1 MRYFQ
6 NQEKIPFDRDQESK
20 MLSDAEHLEYPPDQI
35 FEYENVE
42 QIGIAIQKNGFVG
55 GSQMNIAEI
64 AKMAGVSSAAV
75 SRYFNHGY
83 ISESKRE
90 AIREVVERTGY
101 RPSVQAQ
108 TLRTKKTM
116 LIGVIIPKAASST
129 MGPMVEGVLSI
140 LNESG
145 YRMMLAVTQDHPEKE
160 LEYLRTFDEKQVD
173 GVILAATIFTEEHR
187 TLIRGMKVP
196 VVIVGQQVEG
206 FACVYHDDYH
216 AIYELTDR
224 VLQKGYRKIGFLSAP
239 QEDKAAGA
247 ERYRGF
253 CDAVQDHG
261 REELK
266 EVFVTASFEFESGYE
281 KAEELL
287 QKFPDLEGIICATDE
302 IAAGAQQYIKEHREF
317 EDREI
322 IVTGQG
328 DSLLAKVTYPGI
340 PTIHYYYYE
349 SGRQAVQILMTEL
362 NGNEEDKAVIQR
374 DIKLGYEIVTQGL
387 DL

>member
-1 MRYFQ
+1 
-6 NQEKIPFDRDQESK
+6 
-20 MLSDAEHLEYPPDQI
+20 
-35 FEYENVE
+35 
-42 QIGIAIQKNGFVG
+42 
-55 GSQMNIAEI
+55 MNIAEI

-75 SRYFNHGY
+75 SRYFNNGY
-83 ISESKRE
+83 ISESKRD
-90 AIREVVERTGY
+90 AIREVVEKTGY

-116 LIGVIIPKAASST
+116 LVGVIIPKAASSA
-129 MGPMVEGVLSI
+129 MGKMVEGILSV

-145 YRMMLAVTQDHPEKE
+145 YRMLLAVTLNDPEKE
-160 LEYLRTFDEKQVD
+160 VEYLRTFDQKQVD
-173 GVILAATIFTEEHR
+173 GIILAATIFTEEHR
-187 TLIRGMKVP
+187 KALNDLKVP
-196 VVIVGQQVEG
+196 VVIVGQQVDG

-224 VLQKGYRKIGFLSAP
+224 VLRNGHQNLGFLSAT

-253 CDAVQDHG
+253 CDAMRDHG
-261 REELK
+261 K
-266 EVFVTASFEFESGYE
+266 EDMQKAYVTAAFRFESGYE

-287 QKFPDLEGIICATDE
+287 KEYPDLDGIICATDE
-302 IAAGAQQYIKEHREF
+302 IAAGAQQYLKEHEEF
-317 EDREI
+317 AGRDM

-328 DSLLAKVTYPGI
+328 DSRLSKVTYPTI

-362 NGNEEDKAVIQR
+362 NGKEDDKAVIQR
-374 DIKLGYEIVTQGL
+374 EIKLGYEIVTHGINI
-387 DL
+387 